1 MSKMTTRFSLPQA
14 TVTISM
20 RSHVNDFAAKKPAR
34 FNGGVRSNR
43 TRCEQDPV
51 YVTFNNL

>member
-1 MSKMTTRFSLPQA
+1 MSKMTTRFSLSQA

-20 RSHVNDFAAKKPAR
+20 CSHVNDFYAKKPAR
-34 FNGGVRSNR
+34 FNRGVRSNR